1 MFTFPGLVRFK
12 NVSARSTALR
22 SLLFFSP
29 ELTSRD
35 GNVLQRSADETSIVR
50 RVLVGDATLFMQA
63 PQRAGSVFVW
73 AVFAKRRGSSLKK
86 NANKEPE
93 HRGWFCTLIGRRDK
107 KISSLSAR
115 SYRIL
120 NRHNENYTRKVRAR

>member
-22 SLLFFSP
+22 SALPLLFFSP
-29 ELTSRD
+29 RD
-35 GNVLQRSADETSIVR
+35 GNVLQRSADETLIVR
-50 RVLVGDATLFMQA
+50 RVLVGDAALFMQA

-86 NANKEPE
+86 TQTTSQSTQGLVLYPN
-93 HRGWFCTLIGRRDK
+93 WK
-107 KISSLSAR
+107 KRQKNFFSLR
-115 SYRIL
+115 VHI
-120 NRHNENYTRKVRAR
+120 EF